1 MPCAHTRT
9 SSVPS
14 LVKPDSPAKGIVEI
28 GQLLV
33 AIGDMDCSKM
43 TFLQVMQSLQSKAHE
58 NVTIKF
64 KKLSHD
70 ELYGI
75 KRAQEAATNGDKLNP
90 TQEADVRQLM
100 AYKES
105 VAHIPEVI
113 PTDKQALVHISRG
126 HEETHHAS
134 IEAVLLGHFRKNS
147 TLPQFVFLSFFPFM
161 IVK

>member
-1 MPCAHTRT
+1 MQ
-9 SSVPS
+9 
-14 LVKPDSPAKGIVEI
+14 PDSPARGIVEI

-75 KRAQEAATNGDKLNP
+75 KRAQEAAKADIAMQFQAQASGGRANYDPVRNSTIVKAQQHDKL
-90 TQEADVRQLM
+90 TQLIQKADTPQPAPVSSGVAPPPAAPAPAAGGQPQGQQQGD
-100 AYKES
+100 ADKE
-105 VAHIPEVI
+105 
-113 PTDKQALVHISRG
+113 TYWW
-126 HEETHHAS
+126 
-134 IEAVLLGHFRKNS
+134 
-147 TLPQFVFLSFFPFM
+147 
-161 IVK
+161 